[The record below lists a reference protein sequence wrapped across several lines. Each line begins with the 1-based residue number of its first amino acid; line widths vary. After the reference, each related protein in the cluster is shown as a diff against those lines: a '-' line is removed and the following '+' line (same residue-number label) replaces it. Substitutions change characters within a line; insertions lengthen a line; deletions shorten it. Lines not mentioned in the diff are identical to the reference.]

1 MMNTPVAMPAAIR
14 RISSDVRAL
23 AASGDPVIRARSP
36 YAEGRGARLPM
47 GDGTGFVDYVYIS
60 DDLFLLGGKGAP
72 ETDLEEVFV
81 GEGHLKFNFHLSGR
95 SHIQLGSDEP
105 MANDGLNGGILIQP
119 VGTAKREVTRAGT
132 PHEYLTIICGPELLP
147 RLFEDHIGK
156 LPTPIQAFARS
167 LPVSYGGQFRPTPDM
182 VSRVR
187 SLLNS
192 AYSGTLRSVQTEAVA
207 LELLCATLHLLAGG
221 SEGDTAPRLRSRD
234 ITLLQEGADI
244 ISREHTNPP
253 TLEQLARRLGI
264 NQNKLTQGFRRQFG
278 MTVAQYCQA
287 QRMNEAARLLKDD
300 ALTIYRVS
308 ELVGYEFPGNFT
320 AAFKRHF
327 GVSPK
332 SFRR

>member
-1 MMNTPVAMPAAIR
+1 M
-14 RISSDVRAL
+14 
-23 AASGDPVIRARSP
+23 IRARSP

-72 ETDLEEVFV
+72 ETDFEEVFV

-147 RLFEDHIGK
+147 RLFEDQIEK

-167 LPVSYGGQFRPTPDM
+167 VPVSYGGQFRPTPEM
-182 VSRVR
+182 VSRVH

-192 AYSGTLRSVQTEAVA
+192 AYSGTLRSVQTEAVT
-207 LELLCATLHLLAGG
+207 LELLCATVHLLADGYPAG
-221 SEGDTAPRLRSRD
+221 ELAPRLRSRD
-234 ITLLQEGADI
+234 IALLQEAADI
-244 ISREHTNPP
+244 ISHEHANPP
-253 TLEQLARRLGI
+253 TLEHLARRVGI
-264 NQNKLTQGFRRQFG
+264 NQNKLTQGFRHQFG
-278 MTVAQYCQA
+278 MTVAQYCQT
-287 QRMNEAARLLKDD
+287 QRMNEAARLLGDD
-300 ALTIYRVS
+300 SLTIYRVA